1 MNKILSAIFLLFTA
15 SFILTGCAPKV
26 EENNFSLLNQEQ
38 RAQKLNNINELEE
51 FGRIGLFSRYKN
63 ASFSVNCSYSY
74 NKDKFSLAFTGPMG
88 LQYALV
94 EVYANGTTYI
104 NAQGKVLKGENAR
117 ELLKENFKLDIP
129 VEDLHRVMIGLPRG
143 KVVYDNLGY
152 AKEAL
157 VEDQYKVIYRSYK
170 PIRDYVLPNQLE
182 IITPQTKIVLR
193 INEITKVK

>member
-1 MNKILSAIFLLFTA
+1 MIKIVSTLFLLLTATFILS
-15 SFILTGCAPKV
+15 GCAPKV
-26 EENNFSLLNQEQ
+26 EDNSFSLLTQEQ
-38 RAQKLNNINELEE
+38 REKKLNDINELEE
-51 FGRIGLFSRYKN
+51 FGKIGLFSRYKN
-63 ASFSVNCSYSY
+63 ASFSVNCAYSYSK
-74 NKDKFSLAFTGPMG
+74 NKFSLAFTGPMG
-88 LQYALV
+88 MQYALI

-104 NAQGKVLKGENAR
+104 NAQGKELKGENAR

-143 KVVYDNLGY
+143 KVIYDNLGY

-170 PIRDYVLPNQLE
+170 PIKEYVLPNQLE

-193 INEITKVK
+193 ISDITTVK

>member
-1 MNKILSAIFLLFTA
+1 MNKILSSLFLLFTA
-15 SFILTGCAPKV
+15 AFILTGCAPKV
-26 EENNFSLLNQEQ
+26 EENDFSLLTQEQ

-117 ELLKENFKLDIP
+117 ELLKDNFKLDIP

>member
-1 MNKILSAIFLLFTA
+1 MNKILSSLFLLFTA
-15 SFILTGCAPKV
+15 AFILTGCAPKV
-26 EENNFSLLNQEQ
+26 EENDFSLLTQEQ
-38 RAQKLNNINELEE
+38 RAQKLNDIKHLEE
-51 FGRIGLFSRYKN
+51 FGKIGLFSRYKN

-74 NKDKFSLAFTGPMG
+74 NKEKFALAFTGPMG
-88 LQYALV
+88 MQYALI

-129 VEDLHRVMIGLPRG
+129 VEDLHRVIIGLPRG
-143 KVVYDNLGY
+143 KVVYDELGY

-170 PIRDYVLPNQLE
+170 PVRNFVLPNQLE

-193 INEITKVK
+193 ISDITTVN

>member
-15 SFILTGCAPKV
+15 SFILSGCAPKV

-129 VEDLHRVMIGLPRG
+129 LEDLHRVMIGLPRG

>member
-15 SFILTGCAPKV
+15 SFILSGCAPKV

>member
-129 VEDLHRVMIGLPRG
+129 LEDLQGRWSVR
-143 KVVYDNLGY
+143 
-152 AKEAL
+152 
-157 VEDQYKVIYRSYK
+157 
-170 PIRDYVLPNQLE
+170 
-182 IITPQTKIVLR
+182 
-193 INEITKVK
+193 

>member
-129 VEDLHRVMIGLPRG
+129 LEDLHRVMIGLPRG